1 REKKLG
7 IVVNVKDET
16 WEANNKKDSLKAKVK
31 AEINSK
37 LHLTKGTTKL
47 DSFEQGNIY
56 FLRSNKVWQ
65 NKILWK
71 PKYDKTDTADIIAT
85 KPKVVQV

>member
-1 REKKLG
+1 
-7 IVVNVKDET
+7 
-16 WEANNKKDSLKAKVK
+16 
-31 AEINSK
+31 
-37 LHLTKGTTKL
+37 KL

-85 KPKVVQV
+85 KPKVVQVDLTPICDYSQDKKYVRLVFGLLIDSKFSNSFQRTS